1 MAWSLP
7 TNLSAGTHYLGAIA
21 DSTSTVA
28 ESNEKNNASVPIPVI
43 VGNAGANSISGSN
56 AILFGLA
63 GNDTVT
69 SNGGNNVM
77 VGGTGNDKLFGG
89 SGIDQFVFN
98 ATNEGIDQIYNFHAG
113 DLVDFAAAGFGNH
126 LAVAGANTG
135 VLDPSHFVANATGPT
150 NTAQEFWF
158 NTSTHTLYFDSNG
171 SAPGGQVVMAHPQN
185 SYVLHSADIL
195 IV

>member
-1 MAWSLP
+1 
-7 TNLSAGTHYLGAIA
+7 
-21 DSTSTVA
+21 
-28 ESNEKNNASVPIPVI
+28 
-43 VGNAGANSISGSN
+43 
-56 AILFGLA
+56 
-63 GNDTVT
+63 
-69 SNGGNNVM
+69 M

-89 SGIDQFVFN
+89 SGNDQFVFN

-126 LAVAGANTG
+126 DNTG

-150 NTAQEFWF
+150 TTAQEFWF

-171 SAPGGQVVMAHPQN
+171 SASGGQVAMAHLQN
-185 SYVLHSADIL
+185 IYVLHSTDIL